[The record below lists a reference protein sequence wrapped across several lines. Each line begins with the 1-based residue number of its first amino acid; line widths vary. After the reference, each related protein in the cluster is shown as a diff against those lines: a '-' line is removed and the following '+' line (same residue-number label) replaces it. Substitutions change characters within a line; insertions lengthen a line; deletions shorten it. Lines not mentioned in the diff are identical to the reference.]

1 MRVMVTSLLLLL
13 SAEAV
18 AAAPPAAFMA
28 RWADKEQKLEQL
40 YADYW
45 RTEYAIARGDS
56 KLSSVEIQTRIREE
70 ETDPKFLSEL
80 KAAKLADPVLRRRRE
95 LLLDEA
101 AVTRISS
108 DSVLAKLVEEISRD
122 EAAMRYNVAGK
133 QMTRSELNNLLG
145 HEPNREL
152 RRQAW
157 LAQQQL
163 TLRTGERIRRAM
175 AMRRK
180 LAAKYSK
187 RSFADLM
194 LDHKGIR
201 SRRRMLAWFEE

>member
-1 MRVMVTSLLLLL
+1 MRWMLRLVLLLV
-13 SAEAV
+13 STEAV
-18 AAAPPAAFMA
+18 AAGPAASFMA
-28 RWADKEQKLEQL
+28 QWAAKEQRLEQL
-40 YADYW
+40 YAQYW
-45 RTEYAIARGDS
+45 RTEYAIAKGNA
-56 KLSSVEIQTRIREE
+56 KLSSVDIQKQIREE
-70 ETDPKFLSEL
+70 ETEPKFVAKL
-80 KAAKLADPVLRRRRE
+80 KAAKFSDAVLRRRQE
-95 LLLDEA
+95 LFLDEA
-101 AVTRISS
+101 VVTQISS
-108 DSVLAKLVEEISRD
+108 DGALAKLVEEITRD
-122 EAAMRYNVAGK
+122 EAAMRYAVGGK

-152 RRQAW
+152 RQQAW
-157 LAQQQL
+157 VAQQQL